1 MIDSAAVHE
10 RSVHLA
16 ASLAERAEDAEACR
30 RLPQATIDDLV
41 EQDLLA
47 MVVPTSLGGHGLGV
61 SALADCTRILGHTCP
76 ASAWTISFL
85 IMHSWLLGKF
95 PPEAR
100 AELFSP
106 ERPWALAPAPLAPT
120 GTLQVTDGGFFVSGR
135 WEWATGVH
143 HADWVMVHAV
153 QTEPEFATRF
163 ALVPIDQVEIID
175 VWHTSGMRAT
185 GSDTVVLDAV
195 FVPTHRT
202 LPAPQLLLGGDGI
215 DGDGMANLPVPQV
228 LALIAAAPALGA
240 AEAAVEMFRERIAER
255 VLAYS
260 MGDRAIEQP
269 AAQIRLGTVM
279 SDLAAA
285 RIRWDDAVAELDSY
299 VGRGDMPL
307 DRRMA
312 TRLSAS
318 ATVRAARSII
328 NTIAEGAGA
337 SVYFSSHP
345 LQRLQRDI
353 EVLKGHVIFDWDRTT
368 ELAGR
373 VALGLPL
380 QPTDMV

>member
-1 MIDSAAVHE
+1 MLDSNDVHE
-10 RSVHLA
+10 RSACLA
-16 ASLAERAEDAEACR
+16 AALADRADEAESVR

-41 EQDLLA
+41 ELDLLP

-61 SALADCTRILGHTCP
+61 SALAACSRILGHACP

-95 PPEAR
+95 PAEAR

-106 ERPWALAPAPLAPT
+106 QRPWALAPAPLAPT
-120 GTLQVTDGGFFVSGR
+120 GTLQATDGGFLVSGR

-153 QTEPEFATRF
+153 QSEPEFATHF
-163 ALVPIDQVEIID
+163 VLVPIDQVGIED

-185 GSDTVVLDAV
+185 GSNTVVLDGV
-195 FVPTHRT
+195 FVPAHRT
-202 LPAPQLLLGGDGI
+202 LPAPQLLLGGDGL

-228 LALIAAAPALGA
+228 LALVAAAPALGA
-240 AEAAVEMFRERIAER
+240 AEAAVEMFRERIAKR

-260 MGDRAIEQP
+260 MGDRAVEQP

-285 RIRWDDAVAELDSY
+285 RIRWDAAVAELDSFA
-299 VGRGDMPL
+299 GRGEMPL
-307 DRRMA
+307 ERRMA
-312 TRLSAS
+312 LRLTAS
-318 ATVRAARSII
+318 ATVRASRSII

-345 LQRLQRDI
+345 LQRLQRDV